1 MHTARTQ
8 ASPGKKLTAKQVD
21 AIVCKRLRKYDKMNF
36 MESFAMFMG
45 KAQLVELGLK
55 NHLMNK
61 YGLDEGKIER
71 WTLGQVIGEL
81 DKRGC
86 RPDFVALLK
95 ELNQHRK
102 YIAHDLLA
110 HDALMRKIVG
120 SKAQRLAW
128 KSLSRGA
135 YVVETT
141 VVVHD
146 FLATN
151 GFL

>member
-1 MHTARTQ
+1 MPRQ
-8 ASPGKKLTAKQVD
+8 LTAKQVH
-21 AIVCKRLRKYDKMNF
+21 AIVARRLRKYDKLNL
-36 MESFAMFMG
+36 MEHFAMFMG
-45 KAQLVELGLK
+45 KAQLIELGLK

-95 ELNQHRK
+95 ELNKHRK
-102 YIAHDLLA
+102 YIAHELLA
-110 HDALMRKIVG
+110 DDAIMRKLMG
-120 SKAQRLAW
+120 SKGQRFAW
-128 KSLSRGA
+128 KSLSRGV

-146 FLATN
+146 FLASN